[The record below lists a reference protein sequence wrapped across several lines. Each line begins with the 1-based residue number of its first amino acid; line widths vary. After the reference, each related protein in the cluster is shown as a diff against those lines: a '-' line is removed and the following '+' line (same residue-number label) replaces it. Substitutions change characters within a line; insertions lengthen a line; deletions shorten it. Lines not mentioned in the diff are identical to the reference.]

1 MELLRLALRRQKGL
15 HWRALQRRGCHQR
28 IKKPPIIQTRG
39 ICILKKEQTPGR
51 ITPEFL
57 SMEFH
62 MPWQV
67 GGREI

>member
-1 MELLRLALRRQKGL
+1 MESIAKKGVPPED
-15 HWRALQRRGCHQR
+15 
-28 IKKPPIIQTRG
+28 KKPPIIQTRG

-67 GGREI
+67 GGREIRDSQEGGLGWAWMG

>member
-1 MELLRLALRRQKGL
+1 MERIAKKGVPPED
-15 HWRALQRRGCHQR
+15 
-28 IKKPPIIQTRG
+28 KKPPIIHTRG

-51 ITPEFL
+51 IMLEFL